1 MENGPVST
9 INMKK
14 LILVR
19 HGKSSWKEDLPDD
32 ERPLKKRA
40 YKDADL
46 VIKAFS
52 GFKDDQ
58 MTIWSSYAVR
68 ALTTAK
74 LFKEGLNIPDSRFE
88 VKNDLYT
95 FNGGQLLKV
104 IESCNDDIQT
114 LMIFGHNPAMTSVV
128 NRLGDQDFDNIPT
141 TGLTMIEFETN
152 SWKGLKNGK
161 TLLYLFP
168 KNLK

>member
-1 MENGPVST
+1 
-9 INMKK
+9 MKK

-19 HGKSSWKEDLPDD
+19 HGKSSWNEDLPDD

-46 VIKAFS
+46 VINAFS
-52 GFKDDQ
+52 GFKNDRL
-58 MTIWSSYAVR
+58 TIWSSYAVR
-68 ALTTAK
+68 ALTTANIFKDK
-74 LFKEGLNIPDSRFE
+74 LSIPDSRFE

-95 FNGGQLLKV
+95 FNGSQLLKV
-104 IESCNDDIQT
+104 IESCSDEIDA
-114 LMIFGHNPAMTSVV
+114 LMVFGHNPAMTSVV

-141 TGLTMIEFETN
+141 TGLSMIEFETD
-152 SWKGLKNGK
+152 SWKSLKHGK

-168 KNLK
+168 KNLR

>member
-1 MENGPVST
+1 
-9 INMKK
+9 MKK

-19 HGKSSWKEDLPDD
+19 HGKSSWNEDLPDD

-46 VIKAFS
+46 VINAFS
-52 GFKDDQ
+52 GFKNDRL
-58 MTIWSSYAVR
+58 TIWSSYAVR
-68 ALTTAK
+68 ALTTANIFKDK
-74 LFKEGLNIPDSRFE
+74 LSIPDSRFE

-95 FNGGQLLKV
+95 FNGSQLLKV
-104 IESCNDDIQT
+104 IESCSDEIGA
-114 LMIFGHNPAMTSVV
+114 LMVFGHNPAMTSVV

-141 TGLTMIEFETN
+141 TGLSMIEFETD
-152 SWKGLKNGK
+152 SWKSLKHGK

-168 KNLK
+168 KNLR

>member
-88 VKNDLYT
+88 VKDELYT
-95 FNGGQLLKV
+95 FNY
-104 IESCNDDIQT
+104 
-114 LMIFGHNPAMTSVV
+114 PVV
-128 NRLGDQDFDNIPT
+128 LWEHDGLCSPRDQPRRTTCKAIDPRNRST
-141 TGLTMIEFETN
+141 
-152 SWKGLKNGK
+152 
-161 TLLYLFP
+161 
-168 KNLK
+168 

>member
-1 MENGPVST
+1 
-9 INMKK
+9 MKK

-46 VIKAFS
+46 VLSAFS
-52 GFKDDQ
+52 NFAENQ
-58 MTIWSSYAVR
+58 MLLWSSYAVR

-74 LFKEGLNIPDSRFE
+74 IFKEKLNIPDERFE
-88 VKNDLYT
+88 VKEELYT
-95 FNGGQLLKV
+95 FNAGQLTKV
-104 IESCNDDIQT
+104 IETCDDAVDT
-114 LMIFGHNPAMTSVV
+114 LMVFGHNPAMTSVA
-128 NRLGDQDFDNIPT
+128 NKLGDQDFDNVPT
-141 TGLTMIEFETN
+141 TGLCMIEFETN

-168 KNLK
+168 KHLR

>member
-1 MENGPVST
+1 
-9 INMKK
+9 MKK

-19 HGKSSWKEDLPDD
+19 HGKSSWNEDLPDE

-46 VIKAFS
+46 VLNAFS
-52 GFKDDQ
+52 GFKDDRL
-58 MTIWSSYAVR
+58 TIWSSYAVR
-68 ALTTAK
+68 ALTTANI
-74 LFKEGLNIPDSRFE
+74 FKDKLNIPDSRFE

-95 FNGGQLLKV
+95 FNGSQLLKV
-104 IESCNDDIQT
+104 IESCNDEIDT
-114 LMIFGHNPAMTSVV
+114 LMVFGHNPAMTSVV

-141 TGLTMIEFETN
+141 TGLSMIEFETD
-152 SWKGLKNGK
+152 SWKSLKHGK

-168 KNLK
+168 KNLR

>member
-1 MENGPVST
+1 
-9 INMKK
+9 MKK

-19 HGKSSWKEDLPDD
+19 HGKSSWNEDLPDD

-46 VIKAFS
+46 VINAFS
-52 GFKDDQ
+52 GFKNDRL
-58 MTIWSSYAVR
+58 TIWSSYAVR
-68 ALTTAK
+68 ALTTANIFKDK
-74 LFKEGLNIPDSRFE
+74 LSIPDSRFE

-95 FNGGQLLKV
+95 FNGSQLLKV
-104 IESCNDDIQT
+104 IESCSDEIDA
-114 LMIFGHNPAMTSVV
+114 LMVFGHNPAMTSVV

-141 TGLTMIEFETN
+141 TGLSMIEFETDR
-152 SWKGLKNGK
+152 WKSLKHGK

-168 KNLK
+168 KNLR

>member
-1 MENGPVST
+1 
-9 INMKK
+9 MKK

-19 HGKSSWKEDLPDD
+19 HGKSSWNEDLPDD

-46 VIKAFS
+46 VINAFS
-52 GFKDDQ
+52 GFKDERLF
-58 MTIWSSYAVR
+58 IWSSYAVR
-68 ALTTAK
+68 ALTTANI
-74 LFKEGLNIPDSRFE
+74 FKDKLNIPDSRFE
-88 VKNDLYT
+88 VKHDLYT
-95 FNGGQLLKV
+95 FNGSQLLKV
-104 IESCNDDIQT
+104 IESCNDEIDT
-114 LMIFGHNPAMTSVV
+114 LMVFGHNPAMTSVV

-141 TGLTMIEFETN
+141 TGLTMIELETN

-168 KNLK
+168 KNLR

>member
-1 MENGPVST
+1 
-9 INMKK
+9 MKK

-19 HGKSSWKEDLPDD
+19 HGKSSWNEDLPDD

-46 VIKAFS
+46 VINAFS
-52 GFKDDQ
+52 GFKKDRL
-58 MTIWSSYAVR
+58 TIWSSYAVR
-68 ALTTAK
+68 ALTTANIFKDK
-74 LFKEGLNIPDSRFE
+74 LSIPDSRFE

-95 FNGGQLLKV
+95 FNGSQLLKV
-104 IESCNDDIQT
+104 IESCSDEIDA
-114 LMIFGHNPAMTSVV
+114 LMVFGHNPAMTSVV

-141 TGLTMIEFETN
+141 TGLSMIEFETD
-152 SWKGLKNGK
+152 SWKSLKHGK

-168 KNLK
+168 KNLR

>member
-1 MENGPVST
+1 
-9 INMKK
+9 MKK

-40 YKDADL
+40 FKDAEL
-46 VIKAFS
+46 VLNSFS

-74 LFKEGLNIPDSRFE
+74 IFREKLSIPEDRFI
-88 VKNDLYT
+88 VRDDLYT

-104 IESCNDDIQT
+104 IESCDDDVQT
-114 LMIFGHNPAMTSVV
+114 LMVFGHNPAMTSVV
-128 NRLGDQDFDNIPT
+128 NRVGDQDFDNVPT
-141 TGLTMIEFETN
+141 TGLCMIEFETD
-152 SWKGLKNGK
+152 SWKHLKNGQ

-168 KNLK
+168 KHLR